1 MTSWWSAVRKVLGL
15 EWLLVR
21 RHRKLLVAWIGL
33 LFVPAVYA
41 LIYLSALWDPAA
53 HKGALAVGLVNADT
67 GARYRDRNL
76 NLGADVLA
84 AIERDGR
91 YAYRRLADTAQ
102 ARALV
107 REGALAFVLEV
118 PADFSQQAVPGE
130 KAGAAKLGLYVSEGN
145 SISGAAFA
153 QAFAP
158 EVAKKVNTMLSE
170 ARWELVLSTA
180 AGSQRSLDS
189 LRSALADLHRAAD
202 EVNTG
207 MRRARDG
214 GSVLVGGAQG
224 VVDAAQRARNGAA
237 QLASAAPQLAGRLR
251 QVGPLLRGLNTQRP
265 PDGDLM
271 SLRLAARQLT
281 DGQRELER
289 GLQALASGGRGLQGG
304 IGQFIETAG
313 DVPLFGARLVQG
325 LAPLEQGSRQLVEG
339 LDTAHGASGRLLGG
353 MQRLDDAVNGLADA
367 AQRATNSMTLLA
379 MRIPDDQ
386 RLDGFVDGVRE
397 LARGNDTLV
406 ASLRQLASGQETLH
420 TGLARLTDGMARL
433 DAGLDLVRRSLPTA
447 VEAPGGSAQGLALAV
462 EPVLEIAA
470 PVANYG
476 TALVPNF
483 VPVALWI
490 GAVMA
495 ALLVH
500 WRRVAEP
507 AATAPRTALI
517 AGKLAL
523 PVLAVIVQSVLTL
536 AVLFA
541 LLRVQ
546 PAHAGAFVLTMLV
559 TSLSFVL
566 LVFALVRL
574 LGDLGRVLAILL
586 LVVQVSSAG
595 AVLPIELSDSIHQAL
610 NPYLPLTW
618 VVKAFRAS
626 LFDAFDGR
634 YGPPLGVVAAFG
646 AAALAAG
653 ALAGRW
659 RTVPL
664 PAWRPPLDI
673 E

>member
-189 LRSALADLHRAAD
+189 LRGALADVHRAAD
-202 EVNTG
+202 ELNTG

-214 GSVLVGGAQG
+214 GGVLVGGAQG